1 MVEVEVAIM
10 AFKLSSYK
18 VMAVGVVM
26 GLAAAAV
33 QAYLKVQPEAN
44 GISFIGHPADL
55 LDWMTNKLGTNWPV
69 KPSFLVYPAL
79 TVVGVLIGSLAAAS
93 RHKELR
99 IQPGPV
105 RKKFAA
111 VIFGFLIANF
121 GLLLGSCPIRA
132 SLLVAYGSG
141 LAAVGLAA
149 IVGGVIIAIVYSRIK
164 AKKGAIVQ

>member
-1 MVEVEVAIM
+1 MAALEVNMNI
-10 AFKLSSYK
+10 KLSSYK
-18 VMAVGVVM
+18 VMGVGLIM

-33 QAYLKVQPEAN
+33 QAYFKVSPEAN
-44 GISFIGHPADL
+44 GISFIGHPTDL
-55 LDWMTNKLGTNWPV
+55 LDWGLNKLGTHFPV
-69 KPSFLVYPAL
+69 KEDFIVYPAL

-105 RKKFAA
+105 RKTFAA
-111 VIFGFLIANF
+111 IIFGFLIANF

-141 LAAVGLAA
+141 LAAIGLTA
-149 IVGGVIIAIVYSRIK
+149 IVIGILLAIAYSRIK